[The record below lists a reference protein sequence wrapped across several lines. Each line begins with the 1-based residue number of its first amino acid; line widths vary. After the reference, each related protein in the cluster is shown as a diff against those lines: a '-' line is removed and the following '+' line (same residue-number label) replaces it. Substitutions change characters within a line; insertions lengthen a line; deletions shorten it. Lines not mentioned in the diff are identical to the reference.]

1 MTMTKIYE
9 DENNEMV
16 AVVYEDG
23 ECVNYVPC
31 PEMAALE
38 ADSFLEEAR
47 LGFPEALLYEMDI
60 QVGRSMEEAAKQ
72 EEQNSTLIAEVGDKI
87 TLYPHRMSEE
97 HQVFFAID
105 LGEDVW
111 QELMEQ
117 ASGDEGVQLDLE

>member
-72 EEQNSTLIAEVGDKI
+72 EEQNSTLIAEVGDEI

-97 HQVFFAID
+97 HQEFFAID